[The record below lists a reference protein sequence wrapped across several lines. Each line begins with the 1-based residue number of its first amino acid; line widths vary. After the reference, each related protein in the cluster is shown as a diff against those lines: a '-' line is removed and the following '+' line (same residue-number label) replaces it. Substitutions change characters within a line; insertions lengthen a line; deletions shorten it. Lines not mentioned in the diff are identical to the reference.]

1 MVKPICPAESREMF
15 EITLKQVA
23 ITSPEIKNPVP
34 LNCALRDMILTQL
47 FLDAFTTSAL
57 MACWPC
63 TAAVE
68 KNSSMINADL
78 NNQIYRKR
86 KINSSFS

>member
-1 MVKPICPAESREMF
+1 M
-15 EITLKQVA
+15 
-23 ITSPEIKNPVP
+23 KNPVP
-34 LNCALRDMILTQL
+34 LNWAWRDMILTQL
-47 FLDAFTTSAL
+47 FLDALTTSAL

-63 TAAVE
+63 TAAAV
-68 KNSSMINADL
+68 KNKSMNKAAL